1 MLQQLKNFFKRFLY
15 DRLTD
20 ANQQPQQQQPQPQQ
34 QLQQQQQQEPK
45 IPLHMK
51 LLNVFQ
57 IIFSIAMPIAVIFYF
72 YQVYTRRNYVIY
84 NLFKLKFNTTNISN
98 FSECVETT
106 IKVEYNTNRKMV
118 SKKVK
123 VTKEMYFY
131 LENLLLKTEFIRP
144 IFKSAL
150 LMALTNLIFNIPR
163 SRLKWIKYVI
173 FLINVVNY
181 SIIKVVNKYLNW
193 LTIIFWF

>member
-1 MLQQLKNFFKRFLY
+1 
-15 DRLTD
+15 
-20 ANQQPQQQQPQPQQ
+20 
-34 QLQQQQQQEPK
+34 
-45 IPLHMK
+45 MK

-57 IIFSIAMPIAVIFYF
+57 IIFSIAMPIAVLIYF

-84 NLFKLKFNTTNISN
+84 NLFILKFNTTNISN

-150 LMALTNLIFNIPR
+150 LMALTNLIFNIEK
-163 SRLKWIKYVI
+163 LKN
-173 FLINVVNY
+173 FFSSLIAILIVCVDV
-181 SIIKVVNKYLNW
+181 SVKVSEIEIENMLYINE
-193 LTIIFWF
+193 

>member
-1 MLQQLKNFFKRFLY
+1 
-15 DRLTD
+15 
-20 ANQQPQQQQPQPQQ
+20 
-34 QLQQQQQQEPK
+34 
-45 IPLHMK
+45 
-51 LLNVFQ
+51 
-57 IIFSIAMPIAVIFYF
+57 MPIAVIFYF

-181 SIIKVVNKYLNW
+181 SRIKVVNKYLNW

>member
-20 ANQQPQQQQPQPQQ
+20 ANQQTQQQQPQPQQ

-57 IIFSIAMPIAVIFYF
+57 IIFSIAMPIAVLIYF

-98 FSECVETT
+98 YSECVETT
-106 IKVEYNTNRKMV
+106 IKVKYNTNRKMV

-150 LMALTNLIFNIPR
+150 LMALTNLIFNIEK
-163 SRLKWIKYVI
+163 LKNFFFFSYSYY
-173 FLINVVNY
+173 FLI
-181 SIIKVVNKYLNW
+181 
-193 LTIIFWF
+193 